1 MYFNTHVEKPFVC
14 PSRCT
19 HVDLI
24 SVDVSCGSHFEL
36 GASLNFYCTSA
47 AAEVSLCVL
56 GVLVVY
62 TFRIFFKLEATHLP
76 KARHERKEISA

>member
-36 GASLNFYCTSA
+36 GASLNFFSTSA

-56 GVLVVY
+56 GV
-62 TFRIFFKLEATHLP
+62 HLSDILQIRSD
-76 KARHERKEISA
+76 AFAEGQT